1 MERDYPLM
9 NKNRRKI
16 DMRYRRSSL
25 KNQHRDFNIN
35 NRAKALYTNNANDVM
50 DDSPKSVLFKE
61 NPFYYR
67 KKKQNIEKIKKN
79 KRRRDALEQSYWHES
94 VIGMNEE
101 TNIELENQCDEQ
113 IEKEKEKE
121 KIIQPKVVNND
132 EETNN
137 HDDATW
143 CHLMYCTPEQLT
155 EYEFALFNSI
165 SNLKNKIYND
175 KMILQEMKNRYYQLY
190 LAKKA
195 QKVLNGN
202 N

>member
-16 DMRYRRSSL
+16 DTRYRRSSL

-35 NRAKALYTNNANDVM
+35 NRAKALYTNNTHDVM

-79 KRRRDALEQSYWHES
+79 KRRRDAVEQSYWHES

-101 TNIELENQCDEQ
+101 TNIELENQSDDEQ
-113 IEKEKEKE
+113 MENEKE
-121 KIIQPKVVNND
+121 KIIQPKVVNNH

-143 CHLMYCTPEQLT
+143 SHLMYCTPEHLT

-165 SNLKNKIYND
+165 AILKNKIYND
-175 KMILQEMKNRYYQLY
+175 KLILQEMKNRYYQLY

>member
-1 MERDYPLM
+1 MDRDYPLM

-101 TNIELENQCDEQ
+101 TNIE
-113 IEKEKEKE
+113 KEKEKE
-121 KIIQPKVVNND
+121 KIIQTKVVNDD

-137 HDDATW
+137 NNHATW
-143 CHLMYCTPEQLT
+143 FSLIHCTPEQLT

-165 SNLKNKIYND
+165 ANLKNKIYND
-175 KMILQEMKNRYYQLY
+175 KMILQEMKKRYYQLY
-190 LAKKA
+190 LAKNT
-195 QKVLNGN
+195 QKLLNSN

>member
-1 MERDYPLM
+1 MDRDYPLM

-101 TNIELENQCDEQ
+101 TNIEK
-113 IEKEKEKE
+113 EKEKEKE
-121 KIIQPKVVNND
+121 KIIQTKVVNDD

-137 HDDATW
+137 NNHATW
-143 CHLMYCTPEQLT
+143 FSLIHCTPEQLT

-165 SNLKNKIYND
+165 ANLKNKIYND
-175 KMILQEMKNRYYQLY
+175 KMILQEMKKRYYQLY
-190 LAKKA
+190 LAKNT
-195 QKVLNGN
+195 QKLLNSN

>member
-1 MERDYPLM
+1 MDRDYPLM

-101 TNIELENQCDEQ
+101 TNIE
-113 IEKEKEKE
+113 KEKEKE
-121 KIIQPKVVNND
+121 KIIQTKVVNDD

-137 HDDATW
+137 NNHATW
-143 CHLMYCTPEQLT
+143 FSLIHCTPEQLT

-165 SNLKNKIYND
+165 ANLKNKIYND
-175 KMILQEMKNRYYQLY
+175 KMILQEMKKRYYQLY
-190 LAKKA
+190 LAKNT
-195 QKVLNGN
+195 QKLLNN
-202 N
+202 NN

>member
-1 MERDYPLM
+1 MEHDYPLM

-16 DMRYRRSSL
+16 DTRYRRSSL

-35 NRAKALYTNNANDVM
+35 NRAKALYSNNTHDVM

-79 KRRRDALEQSYWHES
+79 KRRRDAVEQSYWHES

-101 TNIELENQCDEQ
+101 TNIEM
-113 IEKEKEKE
+113 EKEKE
-121 KIIQPKVVNND
+121 KIIQTQVVNNH

-137 HDDATW
+137 HDDASW
-143 CHLMYCTPEQLT
+143 CHLMYCTPEHLT

-165 SNLKNKIYND
+165 AILKNKIYND
-175 KMILQEMKNRYYQLY
+175 KLILQEMKNRYYQLY